1 MWSSHQIWEMN
12 PWCATTFW
20 MEWFLKPNTPKILYE
35 PVSQWRLP
43 YCTNRS
49 SFLVRKWDFVET
61 GCLGNFPCYARA
73 IIFACLFYAH
83 VGLLHVVW
91 ASWVG
96 DRGGWEQEGVSVWR
110 HVIGCCPLSLPSLT
124 PDAASLFVW
133 TTRWAHDMAKRVRVA
148 ATLSCSRLSVAR
160 ASSRGIF
167 GVSFWDVRSVSTNP
181 LWCVV
186 YVY

>member
-1 MWSSHQIWEMN
+1 MSLIKYFTNPYLSEDYHTVQIV
-12 PWCATTFW
+12 
-20 MEWFLKPNTPKILYE
+20 LL
-35 PVSQWRLP
+35 L
-43 YCTNRS
+43 
-49 SFLVRKWDFVET
+49 
-61 GCLGNFPCYARA
+61 CYAPA

-91 ASWVG
+91 ASRVE
-96 DRGGWEQEGVSVWR
+96 DREGFEQEGVWVWR

-167 GVSFWDVRSVSTNP
+167 GVSFWDVRSASSP
-181 LWCVV
+181 APIRCGVV
-186 YVY
+186 YE